1 MVNEDQVTIVH
12 LKANWHP
19 DDRQVRDCPT
29 QFVCKRVILRYQI
42 TDKDFPDSKLVYP
55 IDKKYASLV
64 MLSCND
70 YNQTVLDWKNAKQS
84 NSEVIFNVHD
94 NVELYSD
101 LRFQVI
107 LKVEPLQR
115 IANLH
120 VEVWVDEKKEAKT
133 TVKCSMSELIDDIA
147 DLQVKH
153 KDALLSL
160 ELLTDSLH
168 NKMDELQKL
177 LKQNQIGAK
186 GKLAQIKKIMDSDD

>member
-1 MVNEDQVTIVH
+1 MNE
-12 LKANWHP
+12 A
-19 DDRQVRDCPT
+19 
-29 QFVCKRVILRYQI
+29 
-42 TDKDFPDSKLVYP
+42 DSKLVYP

-168 NKMDELQKL
+168 NKMDELQKFSSRIKSVQKANL
-177 LKQNQIGAK
+177 LKSRKSWIQTIE
-186 GKLAQIKKIMDSDD
+186 